1 MIEAGIRGVL
11 ERTVEEKHTAKTV
24 GSGELEVLATPVM
37 IAWMEETA
45 WKSLR
50 DYLDPGWSTVG
61 SRIEISHL
69 SPTPVGM
76 KVRCETEV
84 TLVDRRRVVF
94 RVEVFDA
101 AGKIGEGIHERFA
114 VQADR
119 FLQKAGEKAAAPVG
133 KDAAGPGEKR

>member
-50 DYLDPGWSTVG
+50 DYLEPGWSTVG

-76 KVRCETEV
+76 KVRCETEL
-84 TLVDRRRVVF
+84 TEIDRRKLTFSVVVYDEAGVAARGTHCRF
-94 RVEVFDA
+94 IVDNEKFLARAEKKREDA
-101 AGKIGEGIHERFA
+101 AK
-114 VQADR
+114 VQ
-119 FLQKAGEKAAAPVG
+119 
-133 KDAAGPGEKR
+133 